1 MSATPF
7 LFDTDF
13 RKPKANPA
21 AVRAAEEAAQ
31 AAAEAHARGLEAGRA
46 EGRAEVQAQLQARLA
61 DAMNRLSLSLAG
73 LLAQADA
80 REAERE
86 AQAMEV
92 AVLLARRIA
101 GEALDAHPVA
111 AVGEAA
117 RHALQHLR
125 GVPHLVV
132 RVQEGLVEETEALMR
147 RLARERGY
155 EGRLVVLGEPDLAL
169 GDARIE
175 WADGGVVRARD
186 RLEAE
191 IDAAIATCLGTA
203 SDPTEPASF

>member
-31 AAAEAHARGLEAGRA
+31 AAAEARAQGFEAGRA
-46 EGRAEVQAQLQARLA
+46 EGRAEIQAQVQARLA

-73 LLAQADA
+73 LLAQADI

-86 AQAMEV
+86 AQAMEI

-132 RVQEGLVEETEALMR
+132 RVQEGLVEETEALLK

-155 EGRLVVLGEPDLAL
+155 EGRLVVLGDPDLPL
-169 GDARIE
+169 GDTRIE
-175 WADGGVVRARD
+175 WADGGIVRERA
-186 RLEAE
+186 RLEAG
-191 IDAAIATCLGTA
+191 IDAAIAACLGQDGPP
-203 SDPTEPASF
+203 SQPASF